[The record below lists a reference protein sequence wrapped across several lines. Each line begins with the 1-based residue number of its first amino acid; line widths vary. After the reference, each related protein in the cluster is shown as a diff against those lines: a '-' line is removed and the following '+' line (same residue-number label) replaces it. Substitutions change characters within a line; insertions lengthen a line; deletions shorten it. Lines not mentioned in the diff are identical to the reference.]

1 MTTNDRNGYIEVEG
15 LAEVSKAL
23 KAADKNV
30 CQAAYIGLQKAAVGI
45 INDAKENL
53 RSNGSVVTGLLRAS
67 GHVQKGEEGEI
78 IAGFFDT
85 TNGNGG
91 YALYHEFGRR
101 SGKMPPPDALIAWA
115 YKKFHLKDWKVARA
129 IGWAWAK
136 AIAKRGTQPHPFFVP
151 AVNKNTR
158 GGSLGGV
165 RNSVTKEIAK
175 ALRGATARMAL
186 TAREIRNTPNL

>member
-1 MTTNDRNGYIEVEG
+1 MANDRNGYIEVEG

-30 CQAAYIGLQKAAVGI
+30 CQSAYIGLQKAAVGI

-151 AVNKNTR
+151 AVNKNTK

>member
-1 MTTNDRNGYIEVEG
+1 MANDRNGYIEVEG
-15 LAEVSKAL
+15 LEQVSKAL
-23 KAADKNV
+23 KNADKNI
-30 CQAAYIGLQKAAVGI
+30 CQAAYVGLQVAAQGI

-53 RSNGSVVTGLLRAS
+53 RSDGGVVTGLLRAS
-67 GHVQKGEEGEI
+67 GHVQKGSEGEI

-101 SGKMPPPDALIAWA
+101 AGKMPPPDALIAWA

-129 IGWAWAK
+129 IGWSWAK
-136 AIAKRGTQPHPFFVP
+136 AIAKKGTQPHPFFVP
-151 AVNKNTR
+151 AVNKNTK

-165 RNSVTKEIAK
+165 HNSVTKEIARV
-175 ALRGATARMAL
+175 LRSATARMAL
-186 TAREIRNTPNL
+186 TAREIRKTPI

>member
-1 MTTNDRNGYIEVEG
+1 MATDRNGYIEVEG
-15 LAEVSKAL
+15 LADVSKAL
-23 KAADKNV
+23 KDADKGV
-30 CQAAYIGLQKAAVGI
+30 CQAAYIGLQKGALGI

-67 GHVQKGEEGEI
+67 GHVQKGEDGEI

-115 YKKFHLKDWKVARA
+115 YKKFHLSDWKVARA

-136 AIAKRGTQPHPFFVP
+136 SIAKKGTQPHPFFVP
-151 AVNKNTR
+151 AVNKNTK
-158 GGSLGGV
+158 GGSMGGV
-165 RNSVTKEIAK
+165 RNSVTKQIAK
-175 ALRGATARMAL
+175 ALRSATARMAL
-186 TAREIRNTPNL
+186 TAREIRNTPNQ

>member
-1 MTTNDRNGYIEVEG
+1 MANDRNGYIEVEG

-23 KAADKNV
+23 KDADKGV

-45 INDAKENL
+45 INDAKKNL

-67 GHVQKGEEGEI
+67 GHVQKGEDGEI

-151 AVNKNTR
+151 AVNKNTK

>member
-1 MTTNDRNGYIEVEG
+1 MANDRNGYIEVEG

-151 AVNKNTR
+151 AVNKNTK